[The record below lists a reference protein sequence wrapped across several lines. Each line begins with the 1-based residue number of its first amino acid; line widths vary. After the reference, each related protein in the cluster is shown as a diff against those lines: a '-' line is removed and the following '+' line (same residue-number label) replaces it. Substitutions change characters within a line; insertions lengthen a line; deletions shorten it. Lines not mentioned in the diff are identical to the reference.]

1 VSEETRAADGDEAVE
16 ARAAANETVLE
27 GGAAAPARAGVPED
41 AASAEPAAAAAPE
54 VTRDDPSAQAAEL
67 AEAADATETTATVPD
82 EVVSPDRAVI
92 AAKEEAEN
100 FPVALRFLP
109 REIRA
114 DLAAFYT
121 FARYVD
127 DLGDEYAGDRIAALK
142 DVDTDL
148 DRLASGAT
156 PSLEPV
162 RGLLR
167 MTGDGRVPIEP
178 FHDLVAANLMD
189 QHKLR
194 YATFAELVHYCKLS
208 ANPVGRVVLY
218 LAGQAT
224 EQNIADSDAVCTGLQ
239 VIEHLQDVAEDY
251 RAGRIYLP
259 REDLTAFGVTEGA
272 LAGQHADED
281 VKALLRWESGR
292 AAVMLSRGVP
302 LTRRLRGWAKPAVI
316 GYVAGGRAT
325 LAALRHA
332 DYDVLAA
339 TPKPTTGATLR
350 AAAGVLLGRRR

>member
-1 VSEETRAADGDEAVE
+1 VSEPTADVPGE
-16 ARAAANETVLE
+16 
-27 GGAAAPARAGVPED
+27 AAPPSD
-41 AASAEPAAAAAPE
+41 AAPPD
-54 VTRDDPSAQAAEL
+54 TP
-67 AEAADATETTATVPD
+67 DAVL
-82 EVVSPDRAVI
+82 SPDRGHI
-92 AAKEEAEN
+92 AEKEQAEN

-109 REIRA
+109 RAVRD
-114 DLAAFYT
+114 DLAAFYV

-142 DVDTDL
+142 DVDADL
-148 DRLASGAT
+148 DRLSSGAT
-156 PSLEPV
+156 PKSEPV

-167 MTGDGRVPIEP
+167 MTGDGRVPLEP

-194 YATFAELVHYCKLS
+194 YATFAELVSYCRLS

-218 LAGQAT
+218 LAGQAS
-224 EQNIADSDAVCTGLQ
+224 EQNLADSDAVCTGLQ

-259 REDLTAFGVTEGA
+259 REDLTAFGVAEPD
-272 LAGQHADED
+272 LAGAHADED
-281 VKALLRWESGR
+281 LKALLRWQAGR
-292 AAVMLSRGVP
+292 AAVLLSRGVP
-302 LTRRLRGWAKPAVI
+302 LTRRLRGWARPAVT

-325 LAALRHA
+325 LGALRRA

>member
-1 VSEETRAADGDEAVE
+1 MSGQTADGDDEV
-16 ARAAANETVLE
+16 RAARE
-27 GGAAAPARAGVPED
+27 RAE
-41 AASAEPAAAAAPE
+41 AEPESAAAAAEEAAAAETGPE
-54 VTRDDPSAQAAEL
+54 ASVSEREPVDAPDAVDASDPS
-67 AEAADATETTATVPD
+67 DAPD
-82 EVVSPDRAVI
+82 TPDAVSSPDRDHI
-92 AAKEEAEN
+92 AAKEQAEN

-109 REIRA
+109 RETRE
-114 DLAAFYT
+114 DLVAFYA

-127 DLGDEYAGDRIAALK
+127 DLGDEYEGDRIAALK

-148 DRLASGAT
+148 GRLSSGVT
-156 PSLEPV
+156 PKFEPV

-167 MTGDGRVPIEP
+167 LTGDGRVPIEP

-194 YATFAELVHYCKLS
+194 YATFSELVSYCKLS

-224 EQNIADSDAVCTGLQ
+224 PQNLADSDAVCTGLQ
-239 VIEHLQDVAEDY
+239 VIEHLQDVAEDH

-259 REDLTAFGVTEGA
+259 REDLTAFGVAEAA
-272 LAGQHADED
+272 LEAGHADED
-281 VKALLRWESGR
+281 LKALLRWEAGR
-292 AAVMLSRGVP
+292 AAVLLSRGVP
-302 LTRRLRGWAKPAVI
+302 LTRRLRGWARPAVT

-325 LAALRHA
+325 LGALRRA
-332 DYDVLAA
+332 DYDVLAV

-350 AAAGVLLGRRR
+350 AAVGVLVGRRR

>member
-1 VSEETRAADGDEAVE
+1 MSDETRAADGDEAVE
-16 ARAAANETVLE
+16 MRAAANETVI
-27 GGAAAPARAGVPED
+27 GAGAAAPVPE
-41 AASAEPAAAAAPE
+41 SVPEGAE
-54 VTRDDPSAQAAEL
+54 
-67 AEAADATETTATVPD
+67 DATPPQPANAVPEPESSADNTPTRESTVPD

-92 AAKEEAEN
+92 AAKEQAEN

-109 REIRA
+109 RAVRG

-148 DRLASGAT
+148 DRLASGGT
-156 PSLEPV
+156 PMLEPV
-162 RGLLR
+162 RGLLP
-167 MTGDGRVPIEP
+167 MVGDGRVPIEP

-259 REDLTAFGVTEGA
+259 REDLTAFGVAESG
-272 LAGQHADED
+272 LAEQHADED
-281 VKALLRWESGR
+281 VKALLRWEAGR

-302 LTRRLRGWAKPAVI
+302 LTRRLRGWARPAVI

-325 LAALRHA
+325 LAALRRA

>member
-1 VSEETRAADGDEAVE
+1 VSEETRAAGGDEAVE
-16 ARAAANETVLE
+16 ARAAAEQTVAE
-27 GGAAAPARAGVPED
+27 GGAAAPAPVDAPASVPD
-41 AASAEPAAAAAPE
+41 
-54 VTRDDPSAQAAEL
+54 
-67 AEAADATETTATVPD
+67 EAATPANTPAGRPD

-92 AAKEEAEN
+92 AEKEQAEN

-109 REIRA
+109 REVRA

-127 DLGDEYAGDRIAALK
+127 DLGDEYGGDRIAALK
-142 DVDTDL
+142 DVDADL
-148 DRLASGAT
+148 DRLASGGT
-156 PSLEPV
+156 PMLEPV

-224 EQNIADSDAVCTGLQ
+224 PQNIADSDAVCTGLQ

-259 REDLTAFGVTEGA
+259 REDLTAFGVLENA
-272 LAGQHADED
+272 LAEQHADED
-281 VKALLRWESGR
+281 VKALLRWEAGR

-302 LTRRLRGWAKPAVI
+302 LTRRLRGWARPAVI

-325 LAALRHA
+325 LSALRRS